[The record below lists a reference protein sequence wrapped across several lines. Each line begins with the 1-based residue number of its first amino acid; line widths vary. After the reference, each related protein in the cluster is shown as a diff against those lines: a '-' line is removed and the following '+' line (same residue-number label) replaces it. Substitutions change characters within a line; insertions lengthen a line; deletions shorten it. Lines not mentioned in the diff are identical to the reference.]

1 MNLGIPVRVDP
12 EIQQNSQGG
21 TSNIQLVGGIFS
33 RPTPPQKKK
42 SIYIGCISMFNFECE
57 QLFGVF
63 VDSSPKETPAIRHRH
78 VWEVP
83 FVQTRTKKA
92 AAWGFFWDGK
102 VGRKVHGRFADTKKT
117 GVKGWKILN
126 SIDFLHSI
134 NDHKCINHLVAMPDS
149 TVEAIYIEIR
159 KQLSMTFKYFSLR
172 LHVSS
177 IAT

>member
-12 EIQQNSQGG
+12 EIQQNSQDE
-21 TSNIQLVGGIFS
+21 TCQIQLVGGLFS
-33 RPTPPQKKK
+33 RTPPQK

-92 AAWGFFWDGK
+92 AAWGFFW
-102 VGRKVHGRFADTKKT
+102 
-117 GVKGWKILN
+117 GWKSWKKSPW
-126 SIDFLHSI
+126 SICGHQKNRGERMENPKIHRFSPW
-134 NDHKCINHLVAMPDS
+134 HKCQI
-149 TVEAIYIEIR
+149 
-159 KQLSMTFKYFSLR
+159 LR
-172 LHVSS
+172 
-177 IAT
+177 